1 MRAGQTHQVLCRC
14 SHGRGVE
21 LGRLGQR
28 PRVWLAEFV
37 GEDSPGEGTGEMTAG
52 RWGGGTC
59 VGKAGLPQ
67 GREQW
72 LPGEK
77 NWPTGCLAHSVTGGQ
92 IRQGLAPGA
101 PPHHHH

>member
-1 MRAGQTHQVLCRC
+1 M
-14 SHGRGVE
+14 E